1 MQQIV
6 KNTHRSKTIGEIQ
19 VQFNHNKWY
28 LQTSSSA
35 KKERKKESLFIYK
48 LAKVN
53 KIQTHE
59 KLLRLPP
66 AISDR

>member
-1 MQQIV
+1 MVSTNKQQ
-6 KNTHRSKTIGEIQ
+6 RRE
-19 VQFNHNKWY
+19 
-28 LQTSSSA
+28 
-35 KKERKKESLFIYK
+35 KESLFIYK

-53 KIQTHE
+53 KTQTHA

>member
-1 MQQIV
+1 MV
-6 KNTHRSKTIGEIQ
+6 ST
-19 VQFNHNKWY
+19 NK
-28 LQTSSSA
+28 QT
-35 KKERKKESLFIYK
+35 KKEKKESLFIYK

-53 KIQTHE
+53 KTHE